1 MLRPR
6 ELTCSAM
13 LAVLLMLCTLFTA
26 SCNRVPSARQPRAA
40 IGEALEIR
48 HNDEDY
54 LGKNWQIVSVITPKS
69 GGRRILD
76 HKTGNFTGM
85 KRRQGMVHWVKKREQ
100 WPFERLQRQP
110 FKVRIFKADPAGIV
124 TSMVQEGK
132 LVMAQSLL
140 TAAVNQTAAGL
151 ARDDPGLPRGEARIM
166 SKVVFRTM
174 PMLRLDLQ

>member
-132 LVMAQSLL
+132 LQLSGFTVD
-140 TAAVNQTAAGL
+140 G
-151 ARDDPGLPRGEARIM
+151 RPGVQLSLPRP
-166 SKVVFRTM
+166 SKPWYR
-174 PMLRLDLQ
+174 RLF